1 MPVEA
6 IRYRDS
12 AVEIIDQTRL
22 PGEAVVIRLERL
34 EALCEAIRALR
45 VRGAPALGV
54 AAAYG
59 MRLVAERA
67 AATGVD
73 LEGMRQALRQAG
85 AEITRT
91 RPTARNLFGAVERL
105 RAVVESSAASVE
117 DLVAAV
123 VREADAIHAEDRA
136 LCQAMAEHGAALL
149 PQTARVLT
157 HCNAG
162 ALATGGIGTALGVI
176 YEAARQGK
184 DVEVYADE
192 TRPLLQGARLTA
204 WELQREGIPVTL
216 LCDNAATALLASGRV
231 HCVLVGADRIA
242 RNGDTANK
250 IGTHSV
256 ALAAARY
263 GVPFY
268 VVAPSTTF
276 DLSLESGQDIPI
288 EERAASEVLAG
299 CGEGTSPEGVAVFN
313 PAFDVTP
320 ADLITAIVHE
330 GGVVR
335 APYDQTLAASLS
347 RPAPRGGTAPGGAPS
362 GPSTGPDRS
371 QGAS

>member
-6 IRYRDS
+6 IRYRDG
-12 AVEIIDQTRL
+12 AIEIIDQTLL
-22 PGEAVVIRLERL
+22 PGEAVVTRLEEL
-34 EALCEAIRALR
+34 DALCEAIRMLR

-59 MRLVAERA
+59 FRLEAERA
-67 AATGVD
+67 AAAGMD
-73 LEGMRQALRQAG
+73 LDRLREHLRRVATEIAG
-85 AEITRT
+85 T

-105 RAVVESSAASVE
+105 SRVVEAPVKGVK
-117 DLVAAV
+117 DLVAAIAAES
-123 VREADAIHAEDRA
+123 EAVHAEDRA
-136 LCQAMAEHGAALL
+136 LCQAIAEHGAALL
-149 PQTARVLT
+149 PPQGRVLT

-162 ALATGGIGTALGVI
+162 ALATGGIGTALGVV
-176 YEAARQGK
+176 YEAVRQGK
-184 DVEVYADE
+184 SIEVYADE

-216 LCDNAATALLASGRV
+216 LCDNASAALLGSGRV
-231 HCVLVGADRIA
+231 HCVVVGADRIA

-250 IGTHSV
+250 IGTHAV

-268 VVAPSTTF
+268 VAAPSTTI
-276 DLSLESGQDIPI
+276 DLSTATGADIPI
-288 EERAASEVLAG
+288 EERAASEVLSG
-299 CGEGTSPEGVAVFN
+299 FGGTTAPEGVAVYN

-320 ADLITAIVHE
+320 ADLITAIIHE

-335 APYDQTLAASLS
+335 APYEQTLPASLQGFGRGKDS
-347 RPAPRGGTAPGGAPS
+347 GAGAQAPQSPS
-362 GPSTGPDRS
+362 
-371 QGAS
+371 